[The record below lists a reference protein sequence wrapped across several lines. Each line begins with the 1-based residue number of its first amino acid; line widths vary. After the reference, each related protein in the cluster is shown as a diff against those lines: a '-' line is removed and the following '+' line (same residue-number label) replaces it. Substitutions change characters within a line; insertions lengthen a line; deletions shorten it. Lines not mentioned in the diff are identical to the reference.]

1 MYIIC
6 WNRKS
11 SLFMPYPGIALTI
24 ELVLLYLIMHAYI
37 YNKWN
42 LGISHANLIVKCIL
56 ILIYPKFHEHTI
68 FAKLLQTKMVLNILQ
83 LQIYFNDFQENCNI
97 SKPTSAYLMR
107 PFNFLRAA
115 SFLMYERT
123 CHRQFILCMTSRK
136 SKLGLSG
143 GYIMLIHKLISIFVN
158 V

>member
-1 MYIIC
+1 MEPWYILY
-6 WNRKS
+6 KK
-11 SLFMPYPGIALTI
+11 TI
-24 ELVLLYLIMHAYI
+24 NI
-37 YNKWN
+37 YHTCNET
-42 LGISHANLIVKCIL
+42 LNLIVKCIL
-56 ILIYPKFHEHTI
+56 ILIHPKFHEHTI

-83 LQIYFNDFQENCNI
+83 LQIYLNDFQENCNI